1 MADWRS
7 ALESMELTSLYRG
20 AYRNRRVLVT
30 GHTGF
35 KGSWLAYWLTQMG
48 AEVSGLALAPEGEPN
63 HWQLLGLNLANDMRI
78 DIKDADALQQAINHI
93 KPEVIFHLA
102 AQPLVRRSY
111 FDPINTF
118 QTNIVGTINLY
129 EAVRNCPSVS
139 VLVNATTDKVYA
151 EQSTLTGYAENDK
164 LGGHDPYSTSKA
176 CVELI
181 SESYQQCFFTPNIR
195 LATAR
200 SGNVIGGGDWGEDR
214 LIPDAVRSIQES
226 KPLNLRYP
234 NAVRPWQH
242 VLEPLSGYLLLGQK
256 LLESAD
262 AVGAWNFGPNAESE
276 ISVSALLGK
285 LKQSLPKLMVH
296 SDAETNLHEANI
308 LRLNCT
314 KAKTQ
319 LSWQPVWNLEESLF
333 KTAQWYKNFHTHGML
348 DSAENLVSFINDA
361 KQRNAVWAQ

>member
-1 MADWRS
+1 
-7 ALESMELTSLYRG
+7 MELTSLYRG
-20 AYRNRRVLVT
+20 VYRNRRVLVT

-35 KGSWLAYWLTQMG
+35 KGSWLVYWLTQMG

-78 DIKDADALQQAINHI
+78 DIREADALQQAIHHI
-93 KPEVIFHLA
+93 QPEIIFHLA

-111 FDPINTF
+111 FDPVNTF

-129 EAVRNCPSVS
+129 QAVRNCPSVS

-151 EQSTLTGYAENDK
+151 EQSTHTGYTESDK

-181 SESYQQCFFTPNIR
+181 SESYQQCFFAPNVR

-214 LIPDAVRSIQES
+214 LIPDAVRSIEES

-234 NAVRPWQH
+234 KAVRPWQH

-256 LLESAD
+256 LLESGD

-276 ISVSALLGK
+276 ISVSAILGK
-285 LKQSLPKLMVH
+285 LKQSLPELVVH
-296 SDAETNLHEANI
+296 SDAETNLHEARI

-319 LSWQPVWNLEESLF
+319 IGWQPVWNLETSLC
-333 KTAQWYKNFHTHGML
+333 KTAQWYKNFYTSGKL
-348 DSAENLVSFINDA
+348 SSAEDLASLINDA
-361 KQRNAVWAQ
+361 KQRNAIWTQ